1 MERYKILKTVGDG
14 SFGTVVK
21 AVNRSTGEVV
31 AIKKMKQKFYSW
43 DECLALREIKSLRKL
58 SHNNII
64 KVKEVIRAND
74 ELHLI
79 FEFLEQNI
87 YQFIKDRSEP
97 LPERRI
103 RAILYQVFSGLAYMH
118 KHGFFHRDLKPENL
132 LVQNEVCKLADF
144 GLAREIRSK
153 PPFTDY
159 VSTRWYRAPEIL
171 LRSTSY
177 NSPIDQFA
185 MGCIMAEL
193 YTLKPLAPGSNEH
206 DQVHKLC
213 AVLGTPTKQQ
223 WADGLRLAQ
232 LMNFHFPQAPGVPLP
247 QLLPN
252 MCSEGLN
259 LISQLLEWDPQNRP
273 SASQVLQHPYFANFQ
288 PILESPPNSR
298 GPNSRGVLESR
309 GLVSGLRQTHS
320 KVSRDSS
327 SISKKSSRGN
337 MRNIN
342 PSSIRAAEFR
352 GELPKLNEETDFKLP
367 EITRKPLAHHPPPY
381 APPSY
386 GPSSFGY
393 QQQQPVPY
401 QPPYQPPSYQPPY
414 QPPSYQPPYQTPSY
428 QPSYQAP
435 SYQPPYQAPSYQPP
449 YQTPSYQPQAPVYKP
464 YQGGYPR
471 ENPQGPP
478 GMQREETHLPSL
490 KQAGSMS
497 NAMALGRNRPRGKL
511 PGVGV
516 LPGLPRRY

>member
-31 AIKKMKQKFYSW
+31 AIKKMKKKFYSW

-87 YQFIKDRSEP
+87 YQLIKDRSEP

-298 GPNSRGVLESR
+298 GANSRGILESR
-309 GLVSGLRQTHS
+309 GLVSGLRHS
-320 KVSRDSS
+320 KISRDSS
-327 SISKKSSRGN
+327 NISKKSSRGN
-337 MRNIN
+337 TRNIN

-352 GELPKLNEETDFKLP
+352 GELPKLKEETDFKLP
-367 EITRKPLAHHPPPY
+367 EITRKPLAPPPY

-386 GPSSFGY
+386 GASSY
-393 QQQQPVPY
+393 QPHVPY
-401 QPPYQPPSYQPPY
+401 QPPSQPPSYQPPY

-428 QPSYQAP
+428 QPQAHL
-435 SYQPPYQAPSYQPP
+435 
-449 YQTPSYQPQAPVYKP
+449 YKP
-464 YQGGYPR
+464 YQGGIPR
-471 ENPQGPP
+471 ENPQGFP

-490 KQAGSMS
+490 KQPGNLS

-511 PGVGV
+511 PGMSV